1 MIHEDEEFEIEWH
14 QENMIEV
21 RLTDDESFSKI
32 RETLTRIGI
41 PNKKEHKLY
50 QSCNILHKKGKYYIV
65 HYKEMFGLDG
75 QTVNINTTDI
85 ARRNKVISML
95 SDWNLLSI
103 VDSDN
108 FVHETDEFVF
118 TLKHSEKSNWDLIPK
133 YNIGVKHF
141 KDSFK

>member
-1 MIHEDEEFEIEWH
+1 MNDEIDNDEISIEWSQDLMIEIEL
-14 QENMIEV
+14 I
-21 RLTDDESFSKI
+21 DDESFPKI

-41 PNKKEHKLY
+41 PNKREMKLY

-75 QTVNINTTDI
+75 REVNINTTDI
-85 ARRNKVISML
+85 SRRNKVIAML
-95 SDWNLLSI
+95 ADWNMLKI

-108 FVHETDEFVF
+108 FVYDDDQFVY
-118 TLKHSEKSNWDLIPK
+118 TIPHRDKHNWDLIPK

-141 KDSFK
+141 